1 MFSVLRVACYV
12 LRVTCRVSGGAC
24 GKSLRS
30 NALKIASD
38 AKTPSAQW
46 FAEEDIFSIISARKH
61 RGRLEARRRQ
71 EVLC

>member
-1 MFSVLRVACYV
+1 
-12 LRVTCRVSGGAC
+12 
-24 GKSLRS
+24 
-30 NALKIASD
+30 LKIASD